1 MKKIEIHSDALQSSL
16 IDIPLF
22 KSLTPAEIED
32 LSGIVDVYAF
42 AKDELLITEGVV
54 SNNLIAILEGSVE
67 VLCKGSKNQP
77 IKVGNLSMG
86 AVAGETSLF
95 SKEPATASVIASDDT
110 IAIQLS
116 QESFLSFINTHQR
129 AGLKMLTFIIYGLM
143 SKLRKS
149 NEAMVM
155 EKEWTVSRD
164 DLENLK
170 ALFPPNID
178 EIIK

>member
-67 VLCKGSKNQP
+67 VLCKGSKYLLN
-77 IKVGNLSMG
+77 
-86 AVAGETSLF
+86 
-95 SKEPATASVIASDDT
+95 
-110 IAIQLS
+110 
-116 QESFLSFINTHQR
+116 
-129 AGLKMLTFIIYGLM
+129 Y
-143 SKLRKS
+143 
-149 NEAMVM
+149 
-155 EKEWTVSRD
+155 
-164 DLENLK
+164 
-170 ALFPPNID
+170 
-178 EIIK
+178 